1 MLIRRH
7 FVPSAGVPG
16 NYPPVLTSLT
26 PDLTSPQTSGA
37 TIKFTASAT
46 DVESDPIE
54 YRFYLDGVPQ
64 TEFSSTNYW
73 EWVTDEDDVGPH
85 TVSVYVRDNN
95 HSPLG
100 DDSEAIN
107 YTINSIYSYQAVY
120 PQAFDET
127 YIKTTN
133 RLFELEGFRAI
144 DPSLSLSGGRY
155 LTSWLTENGYVG
167 SQRLHV
173 ELTSARV
180 IKRIVYCNSHNDGY
194 ETNVGVR
201 DFIVQGSNSADAF
214 ANLTFADDTGWT
226 TIATDVSA
234 MVKHTEGYDGAIWNT
249 INLTN
254 DTAYKYYAIKCVN
267 NHGNASYI
275 GIRRLEFQI
284 LALDNVPPTISS
296 LSPDL
301 ASPQP
306 AGATITFTAT
316 ASDTESDPLQYQ
328 FFVDGVAQTGFISS
342 NSWAWETDAGDI
354 AAHTVS
360 VKVRDNNNSPFGD
373 DTETINYTIVT
384 PPEYEAVY
392 PPAYNET
399 YIKTTNRWFEMEGFR
414 AVDPALSLS
423 GGRYLNSWLTENGH
437 TGSQRFHVE
446 FASTEIIKRI
456 VYCNSHNDGY
466 DTDAGVKD
474 FTIQGSNSAT
484 AFANLAYADNTDW
497 TDITADVGAMIR
509 HTTGVDGAEWH
520 TINLTNNVAYK
531 YYAIKCANNHGAANN
546 IGLRRVE
553 FQKLE

>member
-1 MLIRRH
+1 MMIHRH
-7 FVPSAGVPG
+7 FVPSAGVPA
-16 NYPPVLTSLT
+16 NYRPVITSFT
-26 PDLTSPQTSGA
+26 ANLTSPQISGA
-37 TIKFTASAT
+37 SITFTATAT
-46 DVESDPIE
+46 DVEEDPLE
-54 YRFYLDGVPQ
+54 YKFLLDGVAQ
-64 TEFSSTNYW
+64 TEFTSSNSW
-73 EWVTDEDDVGPH
+73 EWITDEGDVGPH

-120 PQAFDET
+120 PQAFD
-127 YIKTTN
+127 
-133 RLFELEGFRAI
+133 
-144 DPSLSLSGGRY
+144 
-155 LTSWLTENGYVG
+155 
-167 SQRLHV
+167 
-173 ELTSARV
+173 
-180 IKRIVYCNSHNDGY
+180 
-194 ETNVGVR
+194 
-201 DFIVQGSNSADAF
+201 
-214 ANLTFADDTGWT
+214 
-226 TIATDVSA
+226 
-234 MVKHTEGYDGAIWNT
+234 
-249 INLTN
+249 
-254 DTAYKYYAIKCVN
+254 
-267 NHGNASYI
+267 
-275 GIRRLEFQI
+275 
-284 LALDNVPPTISS
+284 
-296 LSPDL
+296 
-301 ASPQP
+301 
-306 AGATITFTAT
+306 
-316 ASDTESDPLQYQ
+316 
-328 FFVDGVAQTGFISS
+328 
-342 NSWAWETDAGDI
+342 
-354 AAHTVS
+354 
-360 VKVRDNNNSPFGD
+360 
-373 DTETINYTIVT
+373 
-384 PPEYEAVY
+384 
-392 PPAYNET
+392 ET